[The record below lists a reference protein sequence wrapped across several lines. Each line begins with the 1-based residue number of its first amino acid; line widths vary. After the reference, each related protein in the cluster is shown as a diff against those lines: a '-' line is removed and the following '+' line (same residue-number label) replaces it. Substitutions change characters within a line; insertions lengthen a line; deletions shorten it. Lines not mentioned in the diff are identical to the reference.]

1 MNICKVGICYSPETY
16 IQNQYTVCLLLLFM
30 NICLLLFTYL
40 CVTYEGGIG
49 YQNNKKLTRNKS
61 YTNICCYLFVNSY
74 K

>member
-1 MNICKVGICYSPETY
+1 MNICKVFAILQKHIFRTN
-16 IQNQYTVCLLLLFM
+16 ICLLLLFM